1 MLFNSL
7 ETLIVPGIL
16 PLVYIVYFGKHWL
29 NPTLCSYFTGENS
42 RAPKGEI
49 TCPPSHRAHGFSQ
62 TRNPTTV
69 PSKALFNFCWRRG
82 SLALGRWGWGVV
94 ENLYRWRTW
103 MVESQACGSQARCKG
118 RRRAAAS
125 NPHASPPL
133 EHSLSLFL
141 RCWEPA
147 ELQPIK
153 MQPFGLRNQGSAMSK
168 PGEKEIH
175 KSQILSPGKCTFLYS
190 VGEGSWSPFLFLLF
204 NKYLCSIYIPGTSH
218 IKSLDPHNKPM
229 N

>member
-103 MVESQACGSQARCKG
+103 MVESQACGRYQPGQVQRKEASSCFQPPCFSSLGAQPESLPAVLRAG
-118 RRRAAAS
+118 RTPANKNAAFWA
-125 NPHASPPL
+125 
-133 EHSLSLFL
+133 
-141 RCWEPA
+141 
-147 ELQPIK
+147 Q
-153 MQPFGLRNQGSAMSK
+153 K
-168 PGEKEIH
+168 PG
-175 KSQILSPGKCTFLYS
+175 
-190 VGEGSWSPFLFLLF
+190 
-204 NKYLCSIYIPGTSH
+204 
-218 IKSLDPHNKPM
+218 
-229 N
+229 